1 MGFVQMKKFLL
12 TSVMA
17 FAFAAPAYAKTC
29 GTAGGTDAAKPGDAA
44 LFNIYDISSSCS
56 SDNQANDGDDVK
68 AFLDMSGGTATVN
81 GPDIDFSLSKN
92 TALAAD
98 QNTMFKDLSA
108 TSSANGFTDGNG
120 FANIK
125 SVGDAL
131 QSWEIDPIN
140 GSLLPGG
147 KIFNGFDG
155 ILFRGQFTDLGGG
168 SAGHT
173 DTGSFTI
180 SINLSDGS
188 SITET
193 FSGLKLKA
201 DDGVFG
207 FDEIGTLPSGLFVDS
222 VSAQTDANHAWDQIK
237 QVEFSI
243 GGAASSVPEPS
254 TWAMGIIGF
263 GLMAAMGWKR
273 SRNSRHAI
281 A

>member
-17 FAFAAPAYAKTC
+17 LAFAAPAYAKTC

-44 LFNIYDISSSCS
+44 LFNIYDGSCS

-68 AFLDMSGGTATVN
+68 AFLDKGGTATFN

-92 TALAAD
+92 TALVAD

-131 QSWEIDPIN
+131 QSWEIDPHQRLA
-140 GSLLPGG
+140 LLPGG

-201 DDGVFG
+201 DDA
-207 FDEIGTLPSGLFVDS
+207 TCLASTRSAHCPSGLFVDS

-243 GGAASSVPEPS
+243 ESAALRRASLNPRPGR
-254 TWAMGIIGF
+254 W
-263 GLMAAMGWKR
+263 GLSASA
-273 SRNSRHAI
+273 
-281 A
+281 